1 MNWKMNK
8 RDYIGLVCWFVVSVL
23 LGSISLLA
31 MVVREIYQWKRY
43 NLPKFEWEDVVRY
56 GIVITSGSIVHYWI
70 LLSILD

>member
-56 GIVITSGSIVHYWI
+56 GIVITLGSIVHYWI

>member
-56 GIVITSGSIVHYWI
+56 GIEAPRACARVS
-70 LLSILD
+70 

>member
-1 MNWKMNK
+1 MDWKMNK
-8 RDYIGLVCWFVVSVL
+8 RDYIGLICWFVVSVL

-56 GIVITSGSIVHYWI
+56 GIVIMLGSIVHYWI

>member
-1 MNWKMNK
+1 MDWKMNK
-8 RDYIGLVCWFVVSVL
+8 RDYIGLICWFVVSVL

-56 GIVITSGSIVHYWI
+56 GIVITLGSIVHYWI